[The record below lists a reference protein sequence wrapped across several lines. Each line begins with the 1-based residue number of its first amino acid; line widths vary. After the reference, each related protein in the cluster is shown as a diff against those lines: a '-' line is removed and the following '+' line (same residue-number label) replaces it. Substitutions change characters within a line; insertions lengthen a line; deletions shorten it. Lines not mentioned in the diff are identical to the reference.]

1 MAIPCIAFLY
11 NNLNRTILSR
21 TLSLGLLCVL
31 KATFS
36 KGCYILL
43 KGILCVTVYIYMIYM
58 YMYIYIYIESI
69 ISYSELCYLKII
81 LYFPNE

>member
-43 KGILCVTVYIYMIYM
+43 KGILCNCVYIYDIYV
-58 YMYIYIYIESI
+58 YVYIYIESI